1 MGSLITGIAD
11 QAQTKY
17 TITQINTYDH
27 SGNLEKL
34 FLSIMPN
41 KLQ

>member
-11 QAQTKY
+11 QAQTKH
-17 TITQINTYDH
+17 TINTYDH
-27 SGNLEKL
+27 SGSLEKL

-41 KLQ
+41 KPQ